1 MGQLQARGADIP
13 VFVEIVDRYIS
24 FWKTA
29 QALQK
34 DIDDRGVM
42 ISEMNSVG
50 AEVMKPN
57 PSIKEH
63 EQTNAVDSKKFRS
76 GSKQDC
82 QPGER
87 RAVMRCGKIDIKEF
101 AAGNIR
107 LHARSP
113 TRYTFILHLS
123 ASVV

>member
-1 MGQLQARGADIP
+1 MTANSLKKSIMGQLQARGADIP

-57 PSIKEH
+57 KQMLSIQKSLDLDP
-63 EQTNAVDSKKFRS
+63 N
-76 GSKQDC
+76 
-82 QPGER
+82 
-87 RAVMRCGKIDIKEF
+87 KI
-101 AAGNIR
+101 
-107 LHARSP
+107 
-113 TRYTFILHLS
+113 
-123 ASVV
+123 ASLEKDEL